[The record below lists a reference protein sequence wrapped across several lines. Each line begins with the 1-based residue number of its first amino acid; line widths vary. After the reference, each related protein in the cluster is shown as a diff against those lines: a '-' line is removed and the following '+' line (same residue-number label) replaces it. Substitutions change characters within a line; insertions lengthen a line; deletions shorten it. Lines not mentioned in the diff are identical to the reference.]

1 MEDKLSSQRY
11 SHSNF
16 TVSLLTLPG
25 NACQLLHINGTGPKN
40 GSSLEAE
47 LRRRRFWAC
56 YLFHC
61 FSCEKLFRFQAIA
74 DIENLPLPW
83 SEEDFAAG
91 TSPRSSIATIANGV
105 GPGSIFAELIRGL
118 NLW

>member
-11 SHSNF
+11 ARAKF
-16 TVSLLTLPG
+16 TFSLLTLPG

-40 GSSLEAE
+40 SSSLEAE
-47 LRRRRFWAC
+47 LRRRHFWAC

-61 FSCEKLFRFQAIA
+61 FSCEKLFRFEAIA

-83 SEEDFAAG
+83 SEEDFAVG
-91 TSPRSSIATIANGV
+91 TSSSAVARIANGV
-105 GPGSIFAELIRGL
+105 GSGSIFAELIRGL